1 MKEENLFFIFKFL
14 KYFLFMILTKKLAL
28 RKVVRLDGTIRV
40 LFVNI
45 GHIFEGS
52 IYLG

>member
-1 MKEENLFFIFKFL
+1 M
-14 KYFLFMILTKKLAL
+14 AL

-45 GHIFEGS
+45 GHIFES
-52 IYLG
+52 SLY